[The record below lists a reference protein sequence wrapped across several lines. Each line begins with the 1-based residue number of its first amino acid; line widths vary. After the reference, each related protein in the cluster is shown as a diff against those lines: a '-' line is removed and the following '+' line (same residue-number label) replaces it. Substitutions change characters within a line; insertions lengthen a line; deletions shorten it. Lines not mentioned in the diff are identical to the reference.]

1 MSNNFDELQSFGKE
15 QLETA
20 GATAASMAKGLQ
32 TIAAETTDYS
42 KKTFE
47 TNSAYAEKL
56 LRAKSLDDAL
66 QTQSEYAK
74 SAYENFV
81 TQSAKIGDLYVHLA
95 KEAFKP
101 VERIVA
107 KVQTAANST
116 KAQAAA
122 EPARI
127 HSGRS

>member
-1 MSNNFDELQSFGKE
+1 MSNNLDELQSFGKE

-20 GATAASMAKGLQ
+20 GAAAASMAKGLQ

-47 TNSAYAEKL
+47 THSAYAEKL
-56 LRAKSLDDAL
+56 LRAKSLDEAL

-81 TQSAKIGDLYVHLA
+81 SQSTKIRDLYAHVA

-101 VERIVA
+101 VESMVA

-116 KAQAAA
+116 KVHAAA
-122 EPARI
+122 ESARV

>member
-66 QTQSEYAK
+66 QNSIRICQ
-74 SAYENFV
+74 
-81 TQSAKIGDLYVHLA
+81 IGL
-95 KEAFKP
+95 
-101 VERIVA
+101 
-107 KVQTAANST
+107 
-116 KAQAAA
+116 
-122 EPARI
+122 
-127 HSGRS
+127 

>member
-20 GATAASMAKGLQ
+20 GAAAASMAKGLQ
-32 TIAAETTDYS
+32 TMAAETTDYS

-74 SAYENFV
+74 SAYEDFV
-81 TQSAKIGDLYVHLA
+81 AQATKIRELYSHLA
-95 KEAFKP
+95 KDAFKP
-101 VERIVA
+101 VESMVA
-107 KVQTAANST
+107 KVQTAASST
-116 KAQAAA
+116 KAQAAV
-122 EPARI
+122 EPTRV

>member
-20 GATAASMAKGLQ
+20 GAAAASLAKGLR

-47 TNSAYAEKL
+47 TNSAYVEKL
-56 LRAKSLDDAL
+56 AGAKSLDDAL

-81 TQSAKIGDLYVHLA
+81 TQATKIGDLYARLA

-101 VERIVA
+101 VERMMA
-107 KVQTAANST
+107 KATAANST
-116 KAQAAA
+116 KVQAAA
-122 EPARI
+122 DPTRVQ
-127 HSGRS
+127 SGR